1 MPLINPTKEEVDGVV
16 FRLLKTVNEPEVK
29 REELPEPDRWRIAA
43 AHLKQARKVKGLT
56 QRGLARKLGITEGYL
71 QAVETG
77 RRRPSLDTQAKVY
90 AWLLKHGLEHF
101 FFYCL
106 VLSLTI

>member
-1 MPLINPTKEEVDGVV
+1 MPSVKPTREEVDSVAY
-16 FRLLKTVNEPEVK
+16 RLLKTVYEPEVG
-29 REELPEPDRWRIAA
+29 REELPPEDRWRIAA
-43 AHLKQARKVKGLT
+43 ARLRQARKVKGLT

-101 FFYCL
+101 FFYGL
-106 VLSLTI
+106 TLSLIL